1 MIDEAAMSEPTLV
14 QELENCQVDNLNSW
28 HGDDPP
34 SWKELFII
42 ARRIDALEAANKP
55 PEPEPEPEPNPYD
68 ENYE

>member
-1 MIDEAAMSEPTLV
+1 MSDEIDLSVTVV

-55 PEPEPEPEPNPYD
+55 PEPEPEESPYD
-68 ENYE
+68 TNYE